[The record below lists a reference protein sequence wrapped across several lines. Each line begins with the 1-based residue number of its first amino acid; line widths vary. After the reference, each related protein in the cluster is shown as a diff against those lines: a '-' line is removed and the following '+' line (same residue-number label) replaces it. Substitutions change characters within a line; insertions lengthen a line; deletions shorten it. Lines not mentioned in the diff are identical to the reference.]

1 MVIYQIQIPE
11 SQKDAFLN
19 IIKSLQSVGMVKSFK
34 PAHNLAIS
42 GEPVSAEK
50 LAVILE
56 NSEQQVKEGFT
67 FTTDEAATFLAAWKS
82 RKR

>member
-1 MVIYQIQIPE
+1 MVTYQIQIPE

-19 IIKSLQSVGMVKSFK
+19 IIKSLQSVGMVKPFK

-56 NSEQQVKEGFT
+56 NPEQQVKEGVT
-67 FTTDEAATFLAAWKS
+67 FTTDEAIALLLS
-82 RKR
+82 LHSN